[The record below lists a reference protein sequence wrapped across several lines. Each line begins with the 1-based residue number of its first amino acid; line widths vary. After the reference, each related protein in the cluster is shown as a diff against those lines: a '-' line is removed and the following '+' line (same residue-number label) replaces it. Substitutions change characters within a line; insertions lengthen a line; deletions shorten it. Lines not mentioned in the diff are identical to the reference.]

1 MIKKQ
6 INQEI
11 LNDLKNGMSK
21 KEILNKFLSKVSK
34 ATIYRLFSYYENKN
48 EIEIKNDNDIYINEP
63 NNNMDD
69 KENDNETYKDSDK
82 DSDNENDKS
91 ESTKEPT
98 WDQKQN
104 DNDDGSDNSINTMQ
118 DGLLKFIEGNQ
129 TIEDHENKPIENEPQ
144 QETDTCS
151 VMNDKINLQ
160 PIQEDTIRN
169 MVHNFVSEN
178 AKETNNNIELNNF
191 DDNMRYEVPPVS
203 SQLTHDDY
211 KERRKIIIYIR
222 NYIEN
227 FKDRLRPIIG
237 YRHLDQENFK
247 MNLIKYDL
255 PNLTLILEN
264 IRFEL
269 CIKNNSK
276 KVLNT
281 LETLLRSLETIAM
294 MAKIDITGS
303 ADELLKN
310 PQFVDDV
317 MIMSC
322 EIDISSI
329 INPKTS
335 VFMATLTQFYKNY
348 YTNKLKNKLNTIKP
362 DIEIQKKFDTLIN
375 NSGAHPSIPVGGVPL
390 SVNTSNK
397 WLSGK

>member
-1 MIKKQ
+1 
-6 INQEI
+6 
-11 LNDLKNGMSK
+11 
-21 KEILNKFLSKVSK
+21 
-34 ATIYRLFSYYENKN
+34 
-48 EIEIKNDNDIYINEP
+48 
-63 NNNMDD
+63 
-69 KENDNETYKDSDK
+69 
-82 DSDNENDKS
+82 
-91 ESTKEPT
+91 
-98 WDQKQN
+98 
-104 DNDDGSDNSINTMQ
+104 
-118 DGLLKFIEGNQ
+118 
-129 TIEDHENKPIENEPQ
+129 
-144 QETDTCS
+144 
-151 VMNDKINLQ
+151 
-160 PIQEDTIRN
+160 
-169 MVHNFVSEN
+169 
-178 AKETNNNIELNNF
+178 
-191 DDNMRYEVPPVS
+191 MRYEIPPVS
-203 SQLTHDDY
+203 AQLTHDDY